1 MSCIQT
7 NIVSSFVN
15 FACILCYKVPSTKN
29 DINFLKEDIKTEL
42 EAVPVVLAPM
52 LKCICKPCL
61 SMIRKRKGLREKLR
75 ELDSNIKILRQAPL
89 SDSGSRPAVAKR
101 LEYEATDDINS
112 V

>member
-1 MSCIQT
+1 
-7 NIVSSFVN
+7 
-15 FACILCYKVPSTKN
+15 
-29 DINFLKEDIKTEL
+29 
-42 EAVPVVLAPM
+42 
-52 LKCICKPCL
+52 
-61 SMIRKRKGLREKLR
+61 MIRKRKGLREKLR